1 MESLFIVLQIFGE
14 GESSW
19 TSLLPLFLIL
29 IVFYFFFIRPQTKKN
44 KDQKKFREAL
54 KKGDK
59 VVTIGGV
66 HGKISEV
73 KEATV
78 ILDVG
83 NQLKLTVEK
92 SAIVMDN
99 TQIGTKK

>member
-1 MESLFIVLQIFGE
+1 MENLFILLQIGGE
-14 GESSW
+14 GGSTW

-29 IVFYFFFIRPQTKKN
+29 VVIYFFFIRPQTKKT
-44 KDQKKFREAL
+44 KEQRKFREAL

-66 HGKISEV
+66 HGKVLEV
-73 KEATV
+73 KETTV
-78 ILDVG
+78 IIDVG

-99 TQIGTKK
+99 TQIAQTK

>member
-1 MESLFIVLQIFGE
+1 MENLFILLQIGGE
-14 GESSW
+14 GGSTW

-29 IVFYFFFIRPQTKKN
+29 VVFYFFFIRPQTKKT
-44 KDQKKFREAL
+44 KEQRKFREAL

-66 HGKISEV
+66 HGKVLEV
-73 KEATV
+73 KDATV
-78 ILDVG
+78 VLDVG

-99 TQIGTKK
+99 TQIAQTK

>member
-1 MESLFIVLQIFGE
+1 MENLFILLQIGGE
-14 GESSW
+14 GGSTW

-29 IVFYFFFIRPQTKKN
+29 VVFYFFFIRPQTKKT
-44 KDQKKFREAL
+44 KEQRKFREAL

-66 HGKISEV
+66 HGKVLEV
-73 KEATV
+73 KETTV
-78 ILDVG
+78 IIDVG

-99 TQIGTKK
+99 TQIAQTK